1 MKLFESGKIGKLE
14 LKNRIIVAVNGI
26 RGEADPDGN
35 LSLRAI
41 DRYVSYAKGGAGL
54 ITVGHIHVENEVENH
69 LDGVWSNKPR
79 IDSAV
84 YIKRWSILADAVH
97 DYGAKLSVQ
106 LSAGFGRM
114 MYPDVLNKNKSPIA
128 PSSQPCYW
136 NPEIIARE
144 LTVEEIKKLVKA
156 MGEAA
161 ARLKAAGVDAVEL
174 HGGAGHLID
183 QFLSG
188 VWNRRKDEYG
198 GDIKGRIRFVLEII
212 DSIKTA
218 AGADFPVTIRHSLKN
233 YIEGGRDFQE
243 SLEMARYF
251 EKAGIDAIH
260 ATAGCYEYRRFANP
274 STYQPAGNVVCM
286 AEMVKEAVSIPVI
299 AFGKLGNPELAEKV
313 LQEEKADFI
322 ALARPFLADPEWPNK
337 TRNGKWDD
345 IRPCIGC
352 HDGCLQRSLENKYVS
367 CAVNPAAGME
377 KELALKPAE
386 KSKSVLVVG
395 GGPGGMEAAIVAA
408 YRGHKVTLLEKDSK
422 LGGNLLTASVP
433 DFKKDLRDL
442 ARYLSNQM
450 AKLGVNVK
458 FGVEA
463 TPELI
468 EKMAP
473 DAVIIAAGAAPI
485 VPRIPGIGMSRVISA
500 VDLFNSKKDI
510 GQTAVIVG
518 GGVVGCEA
526 AAFLSGKGVKVTV
539 VEMTGKLAADLNVMN
554 RNELMEILAE
564 RNIETLLNTTV
575 SEITDDGV
583 ILSEKSGE
591 RRELKADGVVIAVGL
606 RSRDSLYKALTGKV
620 DELYAI
626 GDCVKPRK
634 IMAAMWEGYRL
645 ARLI

>member
-1 MKLFESGKIGKLE
+1 MKLFETGKIGKLE
-14 LKNRIIVAVNGI
+14 IKNRIIVAVNGI
-26 RGEADPDGN
+26 RGEADPDGS

-69 LDGVWSNKPR
+69 LDGAWSNTPR
-79 IDSAV
+79 VDSAV
-84 YIKRWSILADAVH
+84 YIKKWSILADAVH

-114 MYPDVLNKNKSPIA
+114 MYPDVLKKNKSPIA

-136 NPEIIARE
+136 DPKITARE
-144 LTVEEIKKLVKA
+144 LTVEEIKKLVRA

-188 VWNRRKDEYG
+188 IWNKRKDEYG
-198 GDIKGRIRFVLEII
+198 GDIKGRMRFPLEII
-212 DSIKTA
+212 DSIKAA
-218 AGADFPVTIRHSLKN
+218 AGDDFPVIIRHSLKN
-233 YIEGGRDFQE
+233 YREGGRDFEE
-243 SLEMARYF
+243 SLEMARYL
-251 EKAGIDAIH
+251 EQAGIDAIH
-260 ATAGCYEYRRFANP
+260 ATAGCYEYRRYANP
-274 STYQPAGNVVCM
+274 STYQPAGSVVRM
-286 AEMVKEAVSIPVI
+286 AELVKGAVSIPVVT
-299 AFGKLGNPELAEKV
+299 FGKLRNPELAEKV
-313 LQEEKADFI
+313 LCEGKADFI

-337 TRNGKWDD
+337 TRDGKWDD

-377 KELALKPAE
+377 RELALKPAG
-386 KSKSVLVVG
+386 KCKSVLVVG

-408 YRGHKVTLLEKDSK
+408 YRGHQVTLLEKNAR
-422 LGGNLLTASVP
+422 LGGNLIPASAP
-433 DFKKDLRDL
+433 EFKKDLRDL
-442 ARYLSNQM
+442 TSYLSTQV

-468 EKMAP
+468 ENMAP
-473 DAVIIAAGAAPI
+473 DVVIIAAGATPI
-485 VPRIPGIGMSRVISA
+485 VPRIPGKDKSKAICAI
-500 VDLFNSKKDI
+500 DLLNSGKDI

-526 AAFLSGKGVKVTV
+526 AAFLAGKGVQVTI
-539 VEMTGKLAADLNVMN
+539 VEMAAKLAADLNVMN
-554 RNELMEILAE
+554 RNELMEILADH
-564 RNIETLLNTTV
+564 NIKMLTDTTV
-575 SEITDDGV
+575 SEISDEGV
-583 ILSEKSGE
+583 IVIEKSGE
-591 RRELKADGVVIAVGL
+591 KKELKADGVIMAVGL
-606 RSRDSLYKALTGKV
+606 RPRDSLQKALTGKAA
-620 DELYAI
+620 ELYTV
-626 GDCVKPRK
+626 GDCVRPRK
-634 IMAAMWEGYRL
+634 IMAAIWEGYRL